1 MLFLCI
7 SYLTT
12 ISAARSQSHLTVIF
26 MGIIQGREMTFA
38 NPVPQEDGLTGRQL
52 ILVLISGTV

>member
-12 ISAARSQSHLTVIF
+12 ISAARSQSLLMVNF
-26 MGIIQGREMTFA
+26 MGIIQGLEITFA
-38 NPVPQEDGLTGRQL
+38 NPVPQEDGVTGRQL